1 MKVVQL
7 KLKSLKFR
15 IKLFEYSKILH
26 NSRIFLKLFNI
37 FRYLRQINFY
47 EVLKNIFI
55 SND

>member
-15 IKLFEYSKILH
+15 IKLFEYSKRLH

-37 FRYLRQINFY
+37 FRYLEQINFY